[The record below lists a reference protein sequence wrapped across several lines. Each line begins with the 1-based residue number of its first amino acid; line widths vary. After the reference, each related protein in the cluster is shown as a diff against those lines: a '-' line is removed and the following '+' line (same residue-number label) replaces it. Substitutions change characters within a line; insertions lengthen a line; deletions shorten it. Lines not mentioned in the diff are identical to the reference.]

1 MKSHSTLPKHTKQHT
16 SISVDT
22 GAEVGMDSKD
32 KKTNQICSQRSTVE
46 GEIKNVYHIFGNH
59 LIAIMTVSRRASK
72 KVCNFFNKLL

>member
-16 SISVDT
+16 SISLDT

-32 KKTNQICSQRSTVE
+32 KKANQICSQRSTVE

-59 LIAIMTVSRRASK
+59 LIAIRTVSMRASTTSLQ
-72 KVCNFFNKLL
+72 F